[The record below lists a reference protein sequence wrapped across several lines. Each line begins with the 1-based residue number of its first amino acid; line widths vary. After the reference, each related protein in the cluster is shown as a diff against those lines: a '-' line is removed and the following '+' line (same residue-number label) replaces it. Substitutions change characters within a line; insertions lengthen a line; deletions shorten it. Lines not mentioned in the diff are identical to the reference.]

1 MSCSPP
7 LLSSAFC
14 NQHLSLAT
22 SKNIMTAAKLLAVMI
37 LMNIFQKQ
45 CWICHDILKLC
56 RLWLNPKSHE
66 IVGSGDNRGHF
77 PKIVWKLVPIYWNL
91 VPLFCF
97 FVFAKLVS
105 TNLLSPF
112 PSFRDGAMFV
122 KSFLVFNEIPFNEQ
136 PVRSLNGLRMLT

>member
-1 MSCSPP
+1 MMSCSPP

-77 PKIVWKLVPIYWNL
+77 PKIVWNLVPIYWNL
-91 VPLFCF
+91 VPFFLQNWFQRIFSPLFR
-97 FVFAKLVS
+97 VS
-105 TNLLSPF
+105 GMGQCLSKAFWFSTKYLLMSNLLE
-112 PSFRDGAMFV
+112 V
-122 KSFLVFNEIPFNEQ
+122 
-136 PVRSLNGLRMLT
+136 